1 MKTIILTL
9 IMTLFCGAFATVD
22 AQKVQ
27 SLKVRV
33 GEQKKFTGS
42 KINVKFISLV
52 EDSRC
57 PAGVNCVWAGNAKI
71 KVQISEGKNA
81 GETFEINT
89 NIGAKGATF
98 SSYAVNLIELT
109 PAPQADSKTAANSY
123 TATFSIVRLAR

>member
-57 PAGVNCVWAGNAKI
+57 PVGVNCVWAGNAKI

-98 SSYAVNLIELT
+98 GSYAVTLIELT